1 MEYLELFFWP
11 FLAAAILA
19 LISSPLGVFVVWQK
33 QSYFGATIAHAAILG
48 VSFALILNTP
58 ITFTTVMIS
67 LMIGSTIF
75 YLSRHTNLSNDTL
88 LGILAHSTLAL
99 GMVMIALQNNNQ
111 IDVMALLF
119 GDLLNIDQ
127 TDTYLLLVCLALVF
141 VFFKFY
147 WRSMLNITFNTE
159 LAQVEGTP
167 VARVQLMFV
176 LLLSFMIA
184 LTMKMVGVLLITSM
198 LIIPAAAARKLSA
211 TPQQMLFWT
220 GIISL
225 LSVVF
230 GILGSIQ
237 YDIPTGASI
246 VLASSIIFVMLQL
259 KPQASHI

>member
-1 MEYLELFFWP
+1 MEYIELFFWP
-11 FLAAAILA
+11 FLAAALLA
-19 LISSPLGVFVVWQK
+19 MIASPLGVFVVWQK

-58 ITFTTVMIS
+58 LTLTTVILSM
-67 LMIGSTIF
+67 LIGSGIF

-99 GMVMIALQNNNQ
+99 GMVMIAFQENGQ

-119 GDLLNIDQ
+119 GDLLTINQ
-127 TDTYLLLVCLALVF
+127 TDTILLMMCLTLTF
-141 VFFKFY
+141 VFFNCY
-147 WRSMLNITFNTE
+147 WRDMLNITFNRE

-167 VARVQLMFV
+167 VAKVQLMFV

-184 LTMKMVGVLLITSM
+184 LTMKMVGVLLITSL
-198 LIIPAAAARKLSA
+198 LIIPAASAHRLSK

-220 GIISL
+220 FLISL
-225 LSVVF
+225 LAV
-230 GILGSIQ
+230 ILGIIASIQ

-246 VLASSIIFVMLQL
+246 VLVSSLIFVMLQFY
-259 KPQASHI
+259 KSPSQN